1 MHTCMCT
8 WPSDCVASL
17 QVKQQGKRTKW
28 GAYRALA
35 QLLQR
40 ASFDEHTAKAYE
52 VVLKHLSQFWENMSE
67 KTYLIWVQTADL
79 DWAFRVFH
87 SLNDTGVPLKD
98 IDKLKAHMLNSWASL
113 GDAQLKN
120 ANKWIQCIEMV
131 GGEDEF
137 DQIVRYIAIG
147 AGMGLRENLLTFM
160 VSLFDLAAWLSPSV
174 AKVT

>member
-1 MHTCMCT
+1 M
-8 WPSDCVASL
+8 

-28 GAYRALA
+28 AAYGALA
-35 QLLQR
+35 HFIER
-40 ASFDEHTAKAYE
+40 SSFDERTAKAYE
-52 VVLKHLSQFWENMSE
+52 IVLTQLSQFWENMSE

-120 ANKWIQCIEMV
+120 ANKWIECIEMV

-147 AGMGLRENLLTFM
+147 AGMGLHDNLLMFM
-160 VSLFDLAAWLSPSV
+160 VSLSDMAAWLSLSV
-174 AKVT
+174 ANMT